1 MWWQHIHVLLILLGS
16 DFNNIQINK
25 KSCVSL
31 DFFFVGFTY
40 ITIFQE
46 ESEGD
51 DYEGEGSEED
61 DEDGEGIDDEDQG
74 DEEPGVEELGEEGKI
89 GRCHIATALA
99 NFHLYFNSNHGN
111 AFEHK

>member
-1 MWWQHIHVLLILLGS
+1 MPVVFIHLLKNLITRRRVVSYSPELYESRLVFLGVLP
-16 DFNNIQINK
+16 
-25 KSCVSL
+25 
-31 DFFFVGFTY
+31 

-74 DEEPGVEELGEEGKI
+74 DEEPGVEELGEEGEI
-89 GRCHIATALA
+89 RCYILLLH
-99 NFHLYFNSNHGN
+99 
-111 AFEHK
+111 

>member
-1 MWWQHIHVLLILLGS
+1 MRVLP
-16 DFNNIQINK
+16 
-25 KSCVSL
+25 
-31 DFFFVGFTY
+31 

-74 DEEPGVEELGEEGKI
+74 DEEPGVEELGEEGEI
-89 GRCHIATALA
+89 RCYILLLHYPTSIDILIKTICFRTIVKLKLT
-99 NFHLYFNSNHGN
+99 FFY
-111 AFEHK
+111 